1 MSARRCTGQE
11 IAFTSDRTGKPQI
24 YIMNAADGSNLRRLT
39 TAESEADRPT
49 WCRAFDEIAFSART
63 SGAGFDI
70 KVYDFSSGQTRQIT
84 FGEGT
89 NEGPAYSPN
98 GRHLAFTSTRSG
110 RTQVYTIGRDG
121 KDLRQI
127 TRDGNNQTPSW
138 SN

>member
-1 MSARRCTGQE
+1 M
-11 IAFTSDRTGKPQI
+11 
-24 YIMNAADGSNLRRLT
+24 
-39 TAESEADRPT
+39 AESEADRPT

-63 SGAGFDI
+63 SGSGFDI
-70 KVYDFSSGQTRQIT
+70 KVYDFSSGQTKPIT

-98 GRHLAFTSTRSG
+98 GRHIAFTSTRSG